1 MHNRGRRARRARSQ
15 AHRRPFAGQRTTM
28 LAAQPSTLH
37 NNNSNPRSSSHNSH
51 NNLSRHYRSINTS
64 RRSRN
69 NNGCSNLANKVAEL
83 WTGLVPARG
92 RSANDQ
98 AQEPRARR
106 LRTGRSPLRLRPRT
120 QTARRRARNGNR
132 RRGMTTRTTAR
143 ATTKKV
149 RTAVRQAGAG
159 EETRGTR

>member
-1 MHNRGRRARRARSQ
+1 
-15 AHRRPFAGQRTTM
+15 M
-28 LAAQPSTLH
+28 LAAQPSILH
-37 NNNSNPRSSSHNSH
+37 NNNRNRNRSSNNNH
-51 NNLSRHYRSINTS
+51 NNLSRHYRSISTS

-69 NNGCSNLANKVAEL
+69 NNGCSNLANKAVEL
-83 WTGLVPARG
+83 WIGRVPARG

-98 AQEPRARR
+98 AQEPRARH

-120 QTARRRARNGNR
+120 QTAPRRRARNGNR

-143 ATTKKV
+143 ATTTKV
-149 RTAVRQAGAG
+149 RTAVRQVGAG